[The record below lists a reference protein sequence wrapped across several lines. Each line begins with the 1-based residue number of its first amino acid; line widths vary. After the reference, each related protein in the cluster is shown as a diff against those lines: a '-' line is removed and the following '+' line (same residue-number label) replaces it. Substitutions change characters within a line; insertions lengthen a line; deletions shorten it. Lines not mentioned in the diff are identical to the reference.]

1 MFARRLLSI
10 TTLAALLVG
19 LLAVPAMAQFAPR
32 FSTRRKGPPAQWHA
46 GIGST
51 VWNLGDHTGE
61 WWPELD
67 AVVPIPCLRLGVAVP
82 LKGEI
87 LFLLPELEVHIAST
101 SGKFNHPTYQQEF
114 EVNSIRQWG
123 FSIMMSIL
131 RAFDDRR
138 TLLGAGLGYYLMEH
152 NPDITPEMEQYIIGP
167 LDFLVDPFKHIG
179 LGVQLHAAR
188 AVANLKENATLMLE
202 GRYKVSLMSGEVN
215 PLRNLLMSEFQI
227 TVYVA
232 VK

>member
-1 MFARRLLSI
+1 MFVRRLFPI

-32 FSTRRKGPPAQWHA
+32 FSTRTKGPPAQWHA

-51 VWNLGDHTGE
+51 VLNIGDHTGE
-61 WWPELD
+61 WWPGLD

-82 LKGEI
+82 LKGET
-87 LFLLPELEVHIAST
+87 LFLLSELEVHIASA
-101 SGKFNHPTYQQEF
+101 SGKFNHPTYQVEF
-114 EVNSIRQWG
+114 EVGSIRQWG
-123 FSIMMSIL
+123 FSIMLSIL

-152 NPDITPEMEQYIIGP
+152 NPDIPSKMEEYIVP
-167 LDFLVDPFKHIG
+167 LDFLMDPFKHIG

-188 AVANLKENATLMLE
+188 AVANLKENVTLMLE
-202 GRYKVSLMSGEVN
+202 GRYKVSRMDGEVN
-215 PLRNLLMSEFQI
+215 PHRKLLMSEFQI

>member
-1 MFARRLLSI
+1 MFARRLFSI

-32 FSTRRKGPPAQWHA
+32 FSTRTKGPPAQWHA

-51 VWNLGDHTGE
+51 VLNIGDHTGE

-82 LKGEI
+82 LQGET

-101 SGKFNHPTYQQEF
+101 KGKFNEPYVQGKF

-123 FSIMMSIL
+123 FSIMLSIL

-152 NPDITPEMEQYIIGP
+152 NPETTPRMREEFVRP

-188 AVANLKENATLMLE
+188 AVANLKENVTLMLE
-202 GRYKVSLMSGEVN
+202 GRYKVALMSGEVD